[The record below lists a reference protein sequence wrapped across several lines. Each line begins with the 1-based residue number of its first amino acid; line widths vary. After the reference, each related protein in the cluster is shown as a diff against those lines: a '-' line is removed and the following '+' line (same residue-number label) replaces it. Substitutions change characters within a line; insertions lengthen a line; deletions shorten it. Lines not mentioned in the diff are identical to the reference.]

1 MVFDSF
7 VFAVFFVVVLI
18 LYYLLSHRWQ
28 NIMLLVASYVFYGY
42 WDWRFLS
49 LLFFSTLLDYGMGL
63 GVYHARTLRG
73 KRLYLC
79 GSLVGNLGCLG
90 FFKYYNF
97 FADSLKDALG
107 AFGVHLDVTY
117 LTIILPVGISFYTFQ
132 TLTYALDIYFG
143 RMKPT
148 KSLLNF
154 ALFIS
159 FFPQLVAGPIERARH
174 LLPQIE
180 AKRHPSAQQFYDG
193 AWLMLWGLYK
203 KMFIADNVAR
213 IADAVYSNP
222 AGHSF
227 SQILVATVAFAVQIY
242 CDFSGYSDIARGT
255 GKILGFEIMLNFNL
269 PYFAKD
275 PSDFWRRWHI
285 SLSELLRDYLYIPLG
300 GSRRSKPRVAF
311 NLMTTMTLGGLWHG
325 ANWHFVIWGIYHG
338 FILTLYHMV
347 RPPAEAAMRTA
358 SRLRDAGGI
367 FVMFNLTLLGWML
380 FRVNSVGDV
389 WVIARK
395 AFTDWGGGAAA
406 LTDLSTVL
414 QFSAVL
420 VAIQFA
426 QFLTGDQLVQR
437 RLPGWARTL
446 LYVLLYLSISIGG
459 SYDNRP
465 FIYFQF

>member
-1 MVFDSF
+1 VILLWISTAIDW
-7 VFAVFFVVVLI
+7 FA
-18 LYYLLSHRWQ
+18 
-28 NIMLLVASYVFYGY
+28 A
-42 WDWRFLS
+42 
-49 LLFFSTLLDYGMGL
+49 
-63 GVYHARTLRG
+63 
-73 KRLYLC
+73 KRLDVEERRGRRLVLLWV
-79 GSLVGNLGCLG
+79 SLGANLGLLG
-90 FFKYYNF
+90 FFKYGGFLLENF
-97 FADSLKDALG
+97 QNVVGFYGGSFEAAKPN
-107 AFGVHLDVTY
+107 
-117 LTIILPVGISFYTFQ
+117 IILPVGISFYTFQ

-159 FFPQLVAGPIERARH
+159 FFSQLVAGPIERARN

-180 AKRHPSAQQFYDG
+180 ARRHPTRQQFCDG

-203 KMFIADNVAR
+203 KMYIADNVAR
-213 IADAVYSNP
+213 IADVAYTSP
-222 AGHSF
+222 ADHSF
-227 SQILVATVAFAVQIY
+227 TQIVVATIAFAVQIY

-255 GKILGFEIMLNFNL
+255 GKILGFEIMVNFNL

-300 GSRRSKPRVAF
+300 GSRGSKPRVAF

-338 FILTLYHMV
+338 LILTIYHML
-347 RPPAEAAMRTA
+347 RPPAERAKRAV
-358 SRLRDAGGI
+358 SRLGNAGGI

-380 FRVNSVGDV
+380 FRVNSMSDA

-395 AFTDWGGGAAA
+395 AVTDWGAGHAAFS
-406 LTDLSTVL
+406 DLATVL
-414 QFSAVL
+414 QYSAVL
-420 VAIQFA
+420 IVMQFA
-426 QFLTGDQLVQR
+426 QHNTGDHLVQQ

-446 LYVLLYLSISIGG
+446 LYVLLYLSISVGG

>member
-1 MVFDSF
+1 
-7 VFAVFFVVVLI
+7 
-18 LYYLLSHRWQ
+18 
-28 NIMLLVASYVFYGY
+28 
-42 WDWRFLS
+42 
-49 LLFFSTLLDYGMGL
+49 
-63 GVYHARTLRG
+63 
-73 KRLYLC
+73 
-79 GSLVGNLGCLG
+79 VGNLGCLA

-97 FADSLKDALG
+97 FADSLKDAV
-107 AFGVHLDVTY
+107 APFGIHLDVTY
-117 LTIILPVGISFYTFQ
+117 LSIILPVGISFYTFQ

-159 FFPQLVAGPIERARH
+159 FFPQLVAGPIERARN
-174 LLPQIE
+174 LLPQVE
-180 AKRHPSAQQFYDG
+180 AKRHPTRHQLYDG

-213 IADAVYSNP
+213 IADAIYSSP
-222 AGHSF
+222 ADHSF
-227 SQILVATVAFAVQIY
+227 AQILVGTLAFAVQIY

-300 GSRRSKPRVAF
+300 GSRASKPRVAF

-325 ANWHFVIWGIYHG
+325 ANWHFVVWGAYHG
-338 FILTLYHMV
+338 LILTVYHMI
-347 RPPAEAAMRTA
+347 RPPAESAVRSL
-358 SRLRDAGGI
+358 SRLRHAGGI
-367 FVMFNLTLLGWML
+367 LVMFCLTLIGWML
-380 FRVNSVGDV
+380 FRVSSMGDA

-395 AFTDWGGGAAA
+395 AVSDWAGGAAA
-406 LTDLSTVL
+406 QADMGTVL
-414 QFSAVL
+414 WYSAVL
-420 VAIQFA
+420 VVMQFA
-426 QFLTGDQLVQR
+426 QYNTGDHLVQQ
-437 RLPGWARTL
+437 RLPWWARTL
-446 LYVLLYLSISIGG
+446 LYVLLYLSISVGG

>member
-7 VFAVFFVVVLI
+7 VFAVFFVVVLV
-18 LYYLLSHRWQ
+18 LYYLFNHRWQ
-28 NIMLLVASYVFYGY
+28 NIMLLVASYIFYGY

-49 LLFFSTLLDYGMGL
+49 LLFLSTLLDYAMGL
-63 GVYHARTLRG
+63 GVYHAKTLRG
-73 KRLYLC
+73 RRLYLC

-90 FFKYYNF
+90 VFKYYNF
-97 FADSLKDALG
+97 FADSLKA
-107 AFGVHLDVTY
+107 AVAPFGIHLDVTY
-117 LTIILPVGISFYTFQ
+117 LNIILPVGISFYTFQ

-148 KSLLNF
+148 RSLLNF

-159 FFPQLVAGPIERARH
+159 FFSQLVAGPIERARN
-174 LLPQIE
+174 LLPQVE
-180 AKRHPSAQQFYDG
+180 ARRHPTRQQLCDG
-193 AWLMLWGLYK
+193 GWLMLWGLYK
-203 KMFIADNVAR
+203 KMYIADNVAR
-213 IADAVYSNP
+213 IADAVYTSP
-222 AGHSF
+222 ADHSF
-227 SQILVATVAFAVQIY
+227 TQIVVATIAFAVQIY

-255 GKILGFEIMLNFNL
+255 GKILGFEIMVNFNL

-300 GSRRSKPRVAF
+300 GSRGSKPRVAF

-338 FILTLYHMV
+338 LILTIYHML
-347 RPPAEAAMRTA
+347 RPPAERAKRAV
-358 SRLRDAGGI
+358 SRLGNAGGI

-380 FRVNSVGDV
+380 FRVNSMSDA

-395 AFTDWGGGAAA
+395 AVTDWGAGHAAFS
-406 LTDLSTVL
+406 DLATVL
-414 QFSAVL
+414 QYSAVL
-420 VAIQFA
+420 IVMQFA
-426 QFLTGDQLVQR
+426 QHNTGDHLVQQ

-446 LYVLLYLSISIGG
+446 LYVLLYLSISVGG